1 MIAFSSFWSCFP
13 FVPSLRSS
21 LFCGGKFMAVG
32 AQRYACFSYRGRHLH
47 PVQKV
52 DLAKFLLLLVG
63 WFGISWMNIGG
74 VSGYVRQETL
84 VKLKILFT
92 LLELLDRLMGNYGE
106 HILGSLFWAL
116 EARPEL
122 VKRGIAWHALL
133 ALGYIGAAAAFLTP
147 LTVLRRTSHS
157 LARGASPLFSVRCR
171 HERQEPSAADAVVA
185 RAVCRD
191 EGSRGVISPPQSDVH
206 QATAMKKISE
216 PNLGSLC
223 YEGTSFGLVLR
234 CL

>member
-1 MIAFSSFWSCFP
+1 MLSCLDSFLFVLVVLPVRAVIAFLSLMKRHIQGGRCAPYAW
-13 FVPSLRSS
+13 PSHRS
-21 LFCGGKFMAVG
+21 
-32 AQRYACFSYRGRHLH
+32 RDLH

-52 DLAKFLLLLVG
+52 DLAKFLLLVVG

-133 ALGYIGAAAAFLTP
+133 ALGYIGAAAALLMQ
-147 LTVLRRTSHS
+147 LTVPVIHSHVVI
-157 LARGASPLFSVRCR
+157 LHCSVFD
-171 HERQEPSAADAVVA
+171 AAMN
-185 RAVCRD
+185 
-191 EGSRGVISPPQSDVH
+191 GKS
-206 QATAMKKISE
+206 QALLTLLLLVQFAEMKVRS
-216 PNLGSLC
+216 
-223 YEGTSFGLVLR
+223 V
-234 CL
+234 